1 MGHAAWMWYS
11 GCTMSTER
19 PRHHETQSATLDARN
34 ELVRSLDRRAGE
46 LADKYLVPVE
56 KLWFPEK
63 FIPPTLEGKM
73 DLRDAEAAQIPRL
86 LSIVLTGNGITEDGL
101 PMFETMTN
109 RPVGTSD
116 ETGAD
121 DTGHARWSRGWTA
134 EELRHGRAIRG
145 YLECVPAVDLA
156 AVDRVQHGYVSD
168 GFDPG
173 IGRDPYRVIIYPA
186 MQEPATEISHKR
198 TGQLARDAEADTLA
212 RLCAY
217 TGADEGRHGGY
228 YRDMGSAIIGED
240 PEGFVDEFYYIAHE
254 HMMIMPGQ
262 RMDGFD
268 VFTAAAIATDVYG
281 PADYVKIVADLN
293 KAWDLEHL
301 SLVGDADRKRETLLK
316 KYTIERAQRLREKQ
330 VGREKAI
337 DALRGKSISWLRDP
351 VITDA
356 DLRQVGLAA

>member
-1 MGHAAWMWYS
+1 
-11 GCTMSTER
+11 MSKEQL
-19 PRHHETQSATLDARN
+19 RHREVTDTTLAARN
-34 ELVRSLDRRAGE
+34 ELVRSLDRTAGA
-46 LADKYLVPVE
+46 LADKYLVPKE
-56 KLWFPEK
+56 RLWFPEK
-63 FIPPTLEGKM
+63 VVPQTLEGKM
-73 DLRDAEAAQIPRL
+73 ELRDQEGVQLPRL
-86 LSIVLTGNGITEDGL
+86 LSVVVVGNGITEDGL

-109 RPVGTSD
+109 RPIGTSD

-145 YLECVPAVDLA
+145 YLECVPAVDLST
-156 AVDRVQHGYVSD
+156 VDRVQHGYISD

-173 IGRDPYRVIIYPA
+173 IGRDPYRVVIYPA

-198 TGQLARDAEADTLA
+198 TGQVARAAGAQTLA

-228 YRDMGSAIIGED
+228 YRDMGSAIAAVD
-240 PEGFVDEFYYIAHE
+240 PEGFVSEFHYIAHE
-254 HMMIMPGQ
+254 HKMAMPGQ

-281 PADYVKIVADLN
+281 PADYIKIVADLN

-301 SLVGDADRKRETLLK
+301 SLTGEADRKREELLK
-316 KYTIERAQRLREKQ
+316 KYTPERALRLREAQ
-330 VGREKAI
+330 VGRKKAVQ
-337 DALRGKSISWLRDP
+337 ALTGASISWLRDP
-351 VITDA
+351 VITNA
-356 DLRQVGLAA
+356 DLAQVGLAA